1 MDNATTAPQDAP
13 QSVESTASP
22 AIKRKPGRPVG
33 SHAPPH
39 FTAWLRLRISERHL
53 AACNVA
59 AELEGI
65 PLSQWV
71 RNALDA
77 QLGPYSAPNEENTR

>member
-1 MDNATTAPQDAP
+1 MDNATTAPQDAS
-13 QSVESTASP
+13 QAVESTARDTASP
-22 AIKRKPGRPVG
+22 TIKRKPGRPVG

-53 AACNVA
+53 AACNAA

-71 RNALDA
+71 RNALDT
-77 QLGPYSAPNEENTR
+77 QLGPSEGMPK